1 MNQKERAILKD
12 YIDKN
17 VAMGKIRKSKSEA
30 GYPIFFMVKKDG
42 GRRPYVDYRQLN
54 DITKKNRYPL
64 PRIDELRDKLY
75 GKNWFTKLDLK
86 AAFHMIRIKEG
97 DEWKTVFR
105 SQLSLYKYLV
115 ILFRL
120 TNTPVIL

>member
-1 MNQKERAILKD
+1 
-12 YIDKN
+12 
-17 VAMGKIRKSKSEA
+17 MGKIRKSKSEA

-97 DEWKTVFR
+97 DEWKTAFR
-105 SQLSLYKYLV
+105 S
-115 ILFRL
+115 
-120 TNTPVIL
+120 